1 VFAAEREGRPYGGV
15 VFQYSA
21 GSVKRA
27 PEKTRVRRF
36 FACLLA
42 LKVSLPAHAA
52 DDAEPPP
59 TKMNALELEW
69 TPAAGCP
76 PREALLERV
85 ADLVSQ
91 RGPVEVDQLVVQVVV
106 SDTTSGAYSARIVTE
121 HAGQLG
127 DRTLEAA
134 SCADLVEGVALVIA
148 LSLTPSVPEPEPAA
162 DQHPPVPTSQKE
174 PPARE
179 TPPAPPKPRVQPEP
193 RVSETIAPST
203 PGLIRDPFLTTSP
216 VLDLGV
222 IADASFGGAIGGGAR
237 VGPVE
242 LLLRVVGL
250 PARRTKVPGTEKG
263 ADFSLLGAQAGAC
276 LPFLLA
282 PWAALGPCA
291 ALEGAALRGR
301 AFGTVEQKRPVVA
314 FAAAAAGAF
323 ARLGHVGPIGF
334 RADGLL
340 LVPLNRPTFFLKN
353 VGDVRTVPILAGRFG
368 LGVEVA
374 IP

>member
-1 VFAAEREGRPYGGV
+1 VFGVEREGRPYGGV

-27 PEKTRVRRF
+27 PDKTWVRRL

-59 TKMNALELEW
+59 KEMTALELEW

-76 PREALLERV
+76 PRETLLERV

-91 RGPVEVDQLVVQVVV
+91 RGPIEVDQLVVQVVV
-106 SDTTSGAYSARIVTE
+106 SDTTSGDYSARIVTE

-148 LSLTPSVPEPEPAA
+148 LSLTPSAPEPEPAA
-162 DQHPPVPTSQKE
+162 EQLPPLPTSQKD

-179 TPPAPPKPRVQPEP
+179 TPPSPPRPRVQPVP
-193 RVSETIAPST
+193 RAADAAAPP

-222 IADASFGGAIGGGAR
+222 IAEASFGGVIGGGAR

-242 LLLRVVGL
+242 VLLRVVGL

-263 ADFSLLGAQAGAC
+263 ADFSLLGAQGGAC

-323 ARLGHVGPIGF
+323 ARLGHFGPIAF
-334 RADGLL
+334 RADSLL

-353 VGDVRTVPILAGRFG
+353 VGDVRTVPILAARFG